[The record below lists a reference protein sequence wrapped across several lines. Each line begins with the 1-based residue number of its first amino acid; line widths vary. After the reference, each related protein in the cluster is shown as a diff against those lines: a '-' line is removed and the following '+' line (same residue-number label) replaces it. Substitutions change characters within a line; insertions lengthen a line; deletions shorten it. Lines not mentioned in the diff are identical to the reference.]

1 MPAMIFISVD
11 LPAPFSPI
19 SACTWPRLRRK
30 ETLSSASTPGNALR
44 TFSTSSRYS
53 AFGTA
58 PLSRTHCAVVGL
70 SIVRAPE
77 RPTPFPP
84 REDGEGRERRRNFSP
99 PRSLRGGGR
108 GWGSSWKPSVLLHKV
123 AHVGWR
129 HQLERNVGL
138 LVDGL
143 AGGERESGVDGAL
156 ALSGGVLEHRDLQIA
171 RLHRGERVLRRVDA
185 ADDRLLGVDAGRFH
199 RLQRADRHFVVV

>member
-19 SACTWPRLRRK
+19 SAWTWPRLRRT

-58 PLSRTHCAVVGL
+58 PLSRTNCAVVGL
-70 SIVRAPE
+70 SIVRAPK
-77 RPTPFPP
+77 RPTPAPS
-84 REDGEGRERRRNFSP
+84 REKWGGERAAAVLSPLPVLYGEGP
-99 PRSLRGGGR
+99 G
-108 GWGSSWKPSVLLHKV
+108 GSSRKPSVLLHEV

-129 HQLERNVGL
+129 HQLE
-138 LVDGL
+138 
-143 AGGERESGVDGAL
+143 
-156 ALSGGVLEHRDLQIA
+156 
-171 RLHRGERVLRRVDA
+171 
-185 ADDRLLGVDAGRFH
+185 
-199 RLQRADRHFVVV
+199 